1 KPGNAPHRF
10 NETAQMPAFSTGTT
24 QMPAFNTGTTQM
36 PALSTSTQPTLEP
49 AVPLNIDFDIGA
61 ATSGGSAPL
70 PDLDLGV
77 GSASSA
83 ESAAG
88 LDFDLGLGGDKS
100 AAVGTAAASAIPSA
114 EPLSIDFDLPMGDK
128 PGLSTSADAA

>member
-1 KPGNAPHRF
+1 MPAFSTG
-10 NETAQMPAFSTGTT
+10 TAQMPAFSTGTA
-24 QMPAFNTGTTQM
+24 QLPAF
-36 PALSTSTQPTLEP
+36 STSTQPPLEP
-49 AVPLNIDFDIGA
+49 AAPLNIDFDIGA

-77 GSASSA
+77 GSAPSA

-100 AAVGTAAASAIPSA
+100 AAVGTAAGASAIPSS
-114 EPLSIDFDLPMGDK
+114 EPLSIDFDLPVGEK
-128 PGLSTSADAA
+128 L